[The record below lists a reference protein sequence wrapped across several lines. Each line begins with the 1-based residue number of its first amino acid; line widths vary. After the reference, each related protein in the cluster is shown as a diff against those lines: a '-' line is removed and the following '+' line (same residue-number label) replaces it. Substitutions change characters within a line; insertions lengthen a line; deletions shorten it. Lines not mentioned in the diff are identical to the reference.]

1 MATAI
6 NNITEMVSILTLE
19 GNISVKNPLHHV
31 LHAPQIAVVVS
42 VTINKPVDSLWD
54 IAEALPN

>member
-6 NNITEMVSILTLE
+6 NNITEVLSILALE
-19 GNISVKNPLHHV
+19 GKNPLHRV
-31 LHAPQIAVVVS
+31 LHGPQIAVVVS